1 MPSHQDFYGGGED
14 YMMGGKR
21 AKKATSKAPRKLS
34 AYNKFVRECA
44 KSASGHTRSG
54 KDMMKHCAAKWKKL
68 SASEKASYK

>member
-1 MPSHQDFYGGGED
+1 MPSHQEFYGGGDHMSHE
-14 YMMGGKR
+14 MMGGKK
-21 AKKATSKAPRKLS
+21 AKTTKRKLS

-68 SASEKASYK
+68 SVSEKAAYK